1 LSYAAR
7 EGIIGCV
14 QGLSLVFSMLTV
26 VFLLGYGL
34 VEIPLSF
41 FRFASLANK
50 LKHYQCKVAE
60 QDEKLRDKAK
70 KA

>member
-1 LSYAAR
+1 
-7 EGIIGCV
+7 
-14 QGLSLVFSMLTV
+14 MLTV

-34 VEIPLSF
+34 VEIPLSY
-41 FRFASLANK
+41 FRFASLSNK

-70 KA
+70 KAQTLI